1 MPFSMGDIM
10 KKILSFVLL
19 TLIFSSNLYAE
30 GFREASASLLLPTTG
45 QAMNGQLSDRK
56 TKIMAGVEVAAITTV
71 TIIGFAAGG
80 PAVWFGAAPL
90 LANHVWSASDAYKNA
105 QYQQDPIAADQ
116 QQIMDAQRSLE
127 LSRQNR
133 FEREQAERYDV
144 RERVRRAGEQA
155 YYS

>member
-1 MPFSMGDIM
+1 M
-10 KKILSFVLL
+10 KNNKLIAILTMLFIAV
-19 TLIFSSNLYAE
+19 TVAPNLYAE
-30 GFREASASLLLPTTG
+30 GFREAGASLLLPTTG

-71 TIIGFAAGG
+71 AVIGFAAGG

-90 LANHVWSASDAYKNA
+90 LANHLWSASDAYKNA

-116 QQIMDAQRSLE
+116 QQLMDAQRTLE